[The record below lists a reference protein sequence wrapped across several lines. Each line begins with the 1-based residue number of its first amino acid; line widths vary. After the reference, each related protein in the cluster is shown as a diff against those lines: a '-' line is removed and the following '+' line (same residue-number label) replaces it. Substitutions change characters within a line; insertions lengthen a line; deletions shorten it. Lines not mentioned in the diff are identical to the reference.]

1 MLDKY
6 KEAVVYINWEDE
18 DSLMKNKRN
27 EITFTGNIYQND
39 YHV

>member
-6 KEAVVYINWEDE
+6 KEAIVYINWEDE
-18 DSLMKNKRN
+18 GSLMKNKK
-27 EITFTGNIYQND
+27 EWDTFTGNIYQND